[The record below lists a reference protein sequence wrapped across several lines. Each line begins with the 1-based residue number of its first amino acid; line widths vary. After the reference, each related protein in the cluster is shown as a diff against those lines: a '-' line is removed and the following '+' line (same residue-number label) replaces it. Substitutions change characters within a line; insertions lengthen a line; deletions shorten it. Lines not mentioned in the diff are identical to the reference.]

1 MERVQFTLQLL
12 NLRTVLVLNS
22 EVVHLDLNVADL
34 STETVL
40 LLLVA
45 DNCVEHSLQ
54 ILDLIVYLLYQLV
67 LCLLEDGIFDLHID
81 GLDLLD

>member
-54 ILDLIVYLLYQLV
+54 VLDLIVYLLYQLV